1 MTNPSP
7 ERASFATLNQAKW
20 RSLLDHL
27 RQRGLK
33 SLNHLPVIPP
43 RPAGTHTAPP
53 RYDPPH
59 TTKQDPR

>member
-1 MTNPSP
+1 MTNPDP
-7 ERASFATLNQAKW
+7 ERASFPTLSQAEW

-33 SLNHLPVIPP
+33 SPSHPPVIPP
-43 RPAGTHTAPP
+43 RPADTHTAPP
-53 RYDPPH
+53 RYDPSP